1 MSNKKTN
8 ILGNTDNHQ
17 RIEHLVSIIIP
28 CRNEEKYISSCL
40 DSVINQDF
48 LKENLEVLVV
58 DGMSEDK
65 TKLII
70 EEYSV
75 QYDFIKLLENPRK
88 IIPTAMNIGI
98 QNARGSIVMKIDAH
112 TIYESNYISKCIR
125 YLKDYEADNV
135 GGLQIAIPRG
145 NTLTGRSIV
154 QALSH
159 PFGVGN
165 ARHRFLSDQKP
176 LWADTTYSGCFRKE
190 IFNHI
195 GLYDENIARSEDIA
209 INTRLKKFGGKILLV
224 PEIKT
229 YYFARSNLKEYITH
243 NFDNGFWI
251 TYPLKFGRWISSR
264 RHLIP
269 LIFTSSLLS
278 LGILSFFSKL
288 FLDLFLLIFVS
299 YFILN
304 LYSSLQISLKQGNF
318 RYLFTMPIIFFLLHF
333 FYGLGSIWG
342 FIKVIFSRSFWN
354 QLARGHEFS

>member
-1 MSNKKTN
+1 M
-8 ILGNTDNHQ
+8 GNLEVT
-17 RIEHLVSIIIP
+17 IIIP

-40 DSVINQDF
+40 DSVIKQDF
-48 LKENLEVLVV
+48 PKEKLEVLVV

-65 TKLII
+65 TKLVI
-70 EEYSV
+70 EEYSA
-75 QYDFIKLLENPRK
+75 QYNFIKLLENPRK

-112 TIYESNYISKCIR
+112 TVYESNYISQCIK
-125 YLKDYEADNV
+125 YLENYKADNV
-135 GGLQIAIPRG
+135 GGLQIAIPRED
-145 NTLTGRSIV
+145 TLTGHSIV

-190 IFNHI
+190 IFNRI

-209 INTRLKKFGGKILLV
+209 INTRLKKSGGKILLV

-229 YYFARSNLKEYITH
+229 YYYARSNFREYIKH

-251 TYPLKFGRWISSR
+251 TYPLKFGRWISSL

-269 LIFTSSLLS
+269 LIFTSSLLTS
-278 LGILSFFSKL
+278 GLLSFFSGL
-288 FLDLFLLIFVS
+288 FLDLFLFIFIS
-299 YFILN
+299 YCILN
-304 LYSSLQISLKQGNF
+304 LYFSRRISLKQGNF
-318 RYLFTMPIIFFLLHF
+318 RYFFTMPLIFFLLHF

-342 FIKVIFSRSFWN
+342 IIKVIFSRSFWN
-354 QLARGHEFS
+354 QLAKGHEFS